1 MWGALIVR
9 ILQEKI
15 LSLWI
20 TMMFMKLPMMLLLLL
35 TMMLLL
41 LLTMIIMTI
50 L

>member
-20 TMMFMKLPMMLLLLL
+20 TMMFMKMP
-35 TMMLLL
+35 MMLLL